1 MKKFKIML
9 LLVFFLVI
17 FPIFAKENKQNI
29 LTIEDEIEL
38 IDSISHLYI
47 KSNFALPSMS
57 APYSISELQLMLNQ
71 INYKDLNDNEKL
83 EFNLVNKKLNSYIKD
98 LDKDVEFSMES
109 DLNIETYSHL
119 NTSEFVEREA
129 FNRGWNKQSNL
140 IDFNLSIYG
149 DSFFYGLCD
158 YSIGLARI
166 NEKPFGSSYFQTNLL
181 NFNTSTWA
189 NDIETNMPQ
198 RAFIS
203 LGSDSWNLQIGRDNL
218 NWGASKVSNLFLSN
232 NLKYQ
237 DIIRFTVFGN
247 RLKYSY
253 IASFFPHQMNYIKTS
268 DIELNTTQFNSLQGL
283 SMFVAHRLEGRSE
296 NNKFGWAL
304 SEGIMYASEDSTID
318 MRAFSPLL
326 SYHSMFTKANCNS
339 LLSLD
344 FDFTVLNSINFFMQF
359 VSDDIVFLPT
369 ESIDKYS
376 PNSLGLILGLKHINF
391 INSMPLIIS
400 FEGAYTSPYLYL
412 RDNGKDEI
420 SKAFIQSG
428 YGINFIVATREFTN
442 VSRNGEYSGIIFDKQ
457 FLGFKYGGDALIIN
471 LNNSLRVNSKLLM
484 ELNCLFMM
492 HGTNDINTLWAP
504 VGSPELPNDPGFLTT
519 SDYNNL
525 KTGLSYSSIIGLFVR
540 YTIKDN
546 LKTFFQLDSI
556 NIINQ
561 DYNGNSS
568 YDIQLTT
575 GFNISF

>member
-1 MKKFKIML
+1 MFI
-9 LLVFFLVI
+9 VFLFVV
-17 FPIFAKENKQNI
+17 FPVFAKENKQNI
-29 LTIEDEIEL
+29 LNITEETEL
-38 IDSISHLYI
+38 INSISLLYI
-47 KSNFALPSMS
+47 KSNYALPSMS
-57 APYSISELQLMLNQ
+57 SPYSISELQLMLNQ
-71 INYKDLNDNEKL
+71 INYEELNENEKL
-83 EFNLVNKKLNSYIKD
+83 EFNLVSKKLNSYIKD
-98 LDKDVEFSMES
+98 LDKDVEFYMVS
-109 DLNIETYSHL
+109 DLNFESYSHI
-119 NTSEFVEREA
+119 NTTEFIERES
-129 FNRGWNKQSNL
+129 FNRGWNQQANL

-149 DSFFYGLCD
+149 DSFFYGFCD

-181 NFNTSTWA
+181 NFSNSYWA

-198 RAFIS
+198 RAFVS

-218 NWGASKVSNLFLSN
+218 NWGASKISNLFISN

-253 IASFFPHQMNYIKTS
+253 IASFFPHQMNYIDTS
-268 DIELNTTQFNSLQGL
+268 NIDLNTTQFDSLQGF
-283 SMFVAHRLEGRSE
+283 SMFVAHRVEGRSE
-296 NNKFGWAL
+296 NNRFGWAL

-339 LLSLD
+339 LLSAE
-344 FDFTVLNSINFFMQF
+344 FDFSFFNSLNFNMQF

-369 ESIDKYS
+369 ESTNKYS
-376 PNSLGLILGLKHINF
+376 PNSLGLILGLKHINY
-391 INSMPLIIS
+391 IDNMPLTIS
-400 FEGAYTSPYLYL
+400 FEGSYTSPYLYL
-412 RDNGKDEI
+412 RDDGKTEI
-420 SKAFIQSG
+420 SKASIQSG

-457 FLGFKYGGDALIIN
+457 FLGFKYGGDALIFN

-484 ELNCLFMM
+484 ELNCLFML

-504 VGSPELPNDPGFLTT
+504 VGSVELPSDPGFLTT
-519 SDYNNL
+519 NNYDNS
-525 KTGLSYSSIIGLFVR
+525 KTGISYSSIIGLFVR
-540 YTIKDN
+540 YSIKNN
-546 LKTFFQLDSI
+546 LQIFLQLDSI

-561 DYNGNSS
+561 DYNGNSA
-568 YDIQLTT
+568 YDLQLTT

>member
-1 MKKFKIML
+1 MFLVL
-9 LLVFFLVI
+9 LLAV

-29 LTIEDEIEL
+29 LNITEETEL
-38 IDSISHLYI
+38 INSISLLYI
-47 KSNFALPSMS
+47 KANYALPSMS

-71 INYKDLNDNEKL
+71 IRYDNLSENEKR
-83 EFNLVNKKLNSYIKD
+83 EYNLINNKLNSYIKT
-98 LDKDVEFSMES
+98 LDKDVQFSMVS
-109 DLNIETYSHL
+109 DLNIESYSHL
-119 NTSEFVEREA
+119 NTTDFIERA
-129 FNRGWNKQSNL
+129 SFNRGWREQSNI

-149 DSFFYGLCD
+149 DSFFYGFCD

-181 NFNTSTWA
+181 NITNSNWA

-198 RAFIS
+198 RAFVS

-218 NWGASKVSNLFLSN
+218 NWGASKNSNLFISN

-253 IASFFPHQMNYIKTS
+253 IASFFPHQMNYVDS
-268 DIELNTTQFNSLQGL
+268 LEFDLNTTQFDSLQGF
-283 SMFVAHRLEGRSE
+283 SMFVAHRIEGRSE
-296 NNKFGWAL
+296 NNRFGWAL

-339 LLSLD
+339 LLSAE
-344 FDFTVLNSINFFMQF
+344 FDFSIFNSINVYMQF
-359 VSDDIVFLPT
+359 VNDDIVFLPT
-369 ESIDKYS
+369 ESTDKYS
-376 PNSLGLILGLKHINF
+376 PNSLGLILGLRHINF
-391 INSMPLIIS
+391 INTMPLIIS

-412 RDNGKDEI
+412 RDNGKTEV
-420 SKAFIQSG
+420 SKASIQSG

-442 VSRNGEYSGIIFDKQ
+442 VTRNGEYSGIIFDKQ
-457 FLGFKYGGDALIIN
+457 FLGFKYGGDALIFN
-471 LNNSLRVNSKLLM
+471 LNNSLRLNSKLLM
-484 ELNCLFMM
+484 ELNCLFML

-504 VGSPELPNDPGFLTT
+504 VGSAELPDDPGFLTT
-519 SDYNNL
+519 NNYDNS

-540 YTIKDN
+540 YSIKDN
-546 LKTFFQLDSI
+546 LQTFLQLDSI

-568 YDIQLTT
+568 YDLQLTT